1 MLHKKVQKFLDKH
14 YKRVVQRSSANWGG
28 NNVWSVKSDGIT
40 EGTFIY
46 QDDDNNFILLNS
58 TEENEE
64 TVVEDLFTYVIGSG
78 TIKNLIIS
86 K

>member
-1 MLHKKVQKFLDKH
+1 MLHKNVQKFLDKH
-14 YKRVVQRSSANWGG
+14 YKRIVQRSSANWGG
-28 NNVWSVKSDGIT
+28 NPVWSVKSDGDT

-46 QDDDNNFILLNS
+46 QDDDNNFILLNR

-64 TVVEDLFTYVIGSG
+64 TVVEDLFVYVIRSG
-78 TIKNLIIS
+78 TIKNLILS

>member
-46 QDDDNNFILLNS
+46 QDDDNNFILLNR

>member
-1 MLHKKVQKFLDKH
+1 
-14 YKRVVQRSSANWGG
+14 
-28 NNVWSVKSDGIT
+28 
-40 EGTFIY
+40 
-46 QDDDNNFILLNS
+46 LNR

>member
-1 MLHKKVQKFLDKH
+1 MDKH

-46 QDDDNNFILLNS
+46 QDDDNNFILLNR